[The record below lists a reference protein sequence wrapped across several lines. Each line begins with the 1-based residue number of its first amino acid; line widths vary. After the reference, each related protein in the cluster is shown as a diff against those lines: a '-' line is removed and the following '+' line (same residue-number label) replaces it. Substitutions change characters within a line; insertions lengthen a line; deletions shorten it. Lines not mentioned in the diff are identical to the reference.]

1 VRHNPRAVRGAAAR
15 TGPRVT
21 LALMQGRAQNVS
33 AVFRLLFGFFVLS
46 ILTGLLVAGIGI
58 PAVGAVGSVA
68 KGGVAA
74 FNDLPSKFDFSPL
87 AQQSRILDA
96 DDGLIANPYD
106 ENRIV
111 VGLDAIAPIMQKAQI
126 AIEDSRFYQH
136 GGLDVRGFTRAMLS
150 NFSGGE
156 VQGAST
162 LTQQYVKI
170 TLQENAL
177 RRDDKEAAQRAVAKN
192 YMRKLQELKYSL
204 NVEENLTKDQIL
216 AGYLNLVYYGDQA
229 YGVEAASQ
237 NYFGIPAK
245 ELNLGQAALLAGI
258 VQQPTKF
265 NPVLNPKDSQARRDV
280 VLSRM
285 QVLGMAS
292 PEEVAEAKKID
303 VTTMIHKK
311 AVKGV
316 CARSSQPYFCSYV
329 MAFLEKSPS
338 MAVLGAT
345 PAERLKNVNQGG
357 LTIRTTLKPGLQ
369 QFALDRLT
377 EAVPLDAE
385 DGIGGA
391 ATVVEPGTGKVL
403 AMAQTSTFD
412 KTQVV
417 WNADQAYGGGPSG
430 WQIGSAAKTYVLV
443 AALEQGIPL
452 NSTINAPQAGPRNP
466 FTYTKDMVHDD
477 CGMSDPWPVANDYQT
492 GGNIPLQTAIS
503 QSINTAFASLA
514 LRVGG
519 CAVRDTMTKMGL
531 HQGNGKE
538 VEPFISSIL
547 GTSPASPMTV
557 ASSYATFAARGNY
570 CEPTPIVSITT
581 WDKKEIPVPAS
592 TCKQVITPE
601 VADGI
606 NQLLQG
612 PLRNGTAAGLWGDY
626 NHPGAGKTGT
636 TDNNNQLWFAGYT
649 PQLSTA
655 VWVGNILPAI
665 PNSGG
670 KLKTLNYRNFG
681 IYGWQGEV
689 FGGSISAPI
698 WSKIMGYASQDLP
711 AANFT
716 PPPQKILNGDI
727 VNLPYVTGMSV
738 ANATAALQAAGFTAS
753 VSGRID
759 SGYPAG
765 LVAGT
770 DPAWRAPKGTNVGLL
785 ISTGVAA
792 APEPS
797 DDATPSPEASRSN
810 RRGNGNGNGNTD
822 PPTN

>member
-1 VRHNPRAVRGAAAR
+1 
-15 TGPRVT
+15 
-21 LALMQGRAQNVS
+21 MQGRVQKYS
-33 AVFRLLFGFFVLS
+33 AVFRLLLSFFVLS
-46 ILTGLLVAGIGI
+46 VLSGLLVAGVGI
-58 PAVGAVGSVA
+58 PAVGAMGTVA
-68 KGGVAA
+68 KGGVKA

-87 AQQSRILDA
+87 AQQSKIVDSG
-96 DDGLIANPYD
+96 DNLIANPYD

-111 VGLDAIAPIMQKAQI
+111 VGLDAIAPVMQKAQI

-136 GGLDVRGFTRAMLS
+136 GGLDIRGFSRALIS
-150 NFSGGE
+150 NFSGGG

-177 RRDDKEAAQRAVAKN
+177 RRDDKEAAKAATAKN

-204 NVEENLTKDQIL
+204 NVEQNLTKDQIL

-245 ELNLGQAALLAGI
+245 DLNLGQAALLAGI
-258 VQQPTKF
+258 VQRPGYF
-265 NPVLNPKDSQARRDV
+265 NPVENPKNAQQRRDV

-285 QVLGMAS
+285 QTLGLANA
-292 PEEVAEAKKID
+292 EEVAEAKKID
-303 VTTMIHKK
+303 VATMIHKK
-311 AVKGV
+311 PAKGV
-316 CARSSQPYFCSYV
+316 CNRSSEPYFCSYV

-338 MAVLGAT
+338 MAMLGAT

-357 LTIRTTLKPGLQ
+357 LTIRTSLKSDLQ
-369 QFALDRLT
+369 QFSLDRLT
-377 EAVPLDAE
+377 EAVPLDSG

-417 WNADQAYGGGPSG
+417 WNADQLYGGGPSG

-443 AALEQGIPL
+443 AALEQGTPI

-466 FTYTKDMVHDD
+466 YTYTKDMVRDD

-503 QSINTAFASLA
+503 ESINTAFASLA

-519 CAVRDTMTKMGL
+519 CAVRDTMSKMGL
-531 HQGNGKE
+531 HMGNGKP
-538 VEPFISSIL
+538 VDPFISSIL
-547 GTSPASPMTV
+547 GTSPASPMTL
-557 ASSYATFAARGNY
+557 AASYATFAARGTY
-570 CEPTPIVSITT
+570 CEPTPIISITT
-581 WDKKEIPVPAS
+581 WDKKEIPVPAPS
-592 TCKQVITPE
+592 CKRVISEE
-601 VADGI
+601 VADGM

-612 PLRNGTAAGLWGDY
+612 PLRDGTAAGLWRDGA
-626 NHPGAGKTGT
+626 HPGAGKTGT

-649 PQLSTA
+649 PQLSSA
-655 VWVGNILPAI
+655 VWVGNILPAE
-665 PNSGG
+665 PGGGG

-681 IYGWQGEV
+681 IYGYQGEV

-698 WSKIMGYASQDLP
+698 WSKIMAFASKDLP
-711 AANFT
+711 SASFT
-716 PPPQKILNGDI
+716 PPSQKILNGDI
-727 VNLPYVTGMSV
+727 VNLPNVAGMSV
-738 ANATAALQAAGFTAS
+738 ANATAALQAAGFSAS
-753 VSGRID
+753 VSGQIS
-759 SGYPAG
+759 SGVPAG

-770 DPAWRAPKGTNVGLL
+770 DPGWRAPRGSTIGLL
-785 ISTGVAA
+785 ISTGRSAPAPPPAA
-792 APEPS
+792 TEAP
-797 DDATPSPEASRSN
+797 APSPSAPRT
-810 RRGNGNGNGNTD
+810 NGRAGTN
-822 PPTN
+822 PPAPN